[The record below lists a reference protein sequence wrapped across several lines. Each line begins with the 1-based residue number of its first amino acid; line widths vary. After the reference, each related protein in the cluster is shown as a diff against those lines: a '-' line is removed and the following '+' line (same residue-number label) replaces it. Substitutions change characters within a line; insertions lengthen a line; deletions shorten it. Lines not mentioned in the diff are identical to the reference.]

1 LDVRCNDEGPAARQ
15 GERSRWAFFSSLI
28 EKYERRFVMST
39 PWKTEN
45 WFVSPW
51 NYEQEVVKGFNPPPK
66 VTIHDMTL
74 RDGEQQAGI
83 TFSKDD
89 KIRIAEKLAEAGVH
103 RIEAGMPA
111 VSPPDEAAIRE
122 IVKRNLGPDIF
133 CFCRCM
139 VDDVKRAADCGVK
152 GIVMEIP
159 ASAQLIEHAYKWPL
173 EKAIDLSIK
182 ATAFAKEQGLYTVF
196 FTIDG
201 TRTDMNW
208 LLDLID
214 RVSREGHMDAFT
226 LVDTFG
232 VLSPQAASYF
242 TRKVK
247 ERISKPLEIH
257 FHMDFGLG
265 VANTIMAVLA
275 GAEVIHSTVT
285 GIGERAGSTPM
296 EETALALLTMY
307 NIDVGIDYSKL
318 NELAEVVQK
327 LSGTAVPANRPFIG
341 DKVYTIE
348 SGIVTGWFKNVYEK
362 DPTSVFPVRPEFV
375 GHKKPEILMGKKSGL
390 DNISVWSGKLKTKIT
405 DEEGMEVLK
414 RVKLK
419 AHDMKRTLKESEFK
433 KIVKEVKSEKK

>member
-1 LDVRCNDEGPAARQ
+1 
-15 GERSRWAFFSSLI
+15 
-28 EKYERRFVMST
+28 MST

-51 NYEQEVVKGFNPPPK
+51 NYLQEVTKDFNPPKK
-66 VTIHDMTL
+66 VKIHDVTL

-83 TFSKDD
+83 TFTKDD
-89 KIRIAEKLAEAGVH
+89 KIRIAEKLAETGVH

-122 IVKRNLGPDIF
+122 IVKRNLGPEIF

-159 ASAQLIEHAYKWPL
+159 SSPQLIEHAYKWPL

-182 ATAFAKEQGLYTVF
+182 ATSATKEMGLYTVF

-214 RVSREGHMDAFT
+214 RVSKEGHMDAFT

-232 VLSPQAASYF
+232 VLSPQGASYF

-247 ERISKPLEIH
+247 ERVSKPLEIH
-257 FHMDFGLG
+257 FHSDFGLG

-285 GIGERAGSTPM
+285 GIGERAGNAPM
-296 EETALALLTMY
+296 EQTVLALLTLY
-307 NIDVGIDYSKL
+307 GIDVGIHYKKL
-318 NELAEVVQK
+318 NELSQLVQK
-327 LSGTAVPANRPFIG
+327 LSGTKVPSSRPFVG
-341 DKVYTIE
+341 KGAYNIE
-348 SGIVTGWFKNVYEK
+348 SGIVTGWYRNVYK
-362 DPTSVFPVRPEFV
+362 KSPTTVYPVRPEFV
-375 GHKKPEILMGKKSGL
+375 GHKRPKILLGKKSGL
-390 DNISVWSGKLKTKIT
+390 DNVAIWSQKLGIT
-405 DEEGMEVLK
+405 LSEEESMNVLQ

-419 AHDMKRTLKESEFK
+419 AHDLKRTLTEKEFK
-433 KIVKEVKSEKK
+433 KIVEEVKVKKE